1 MLYFNYPYNNVYTPC
16 SNCVYSLTRHNLMG
30 GDVGK
35 SVSLGSVELGE
46 QKLMPEKF
54 SISYP
59 FVPNSDNSNIAAEIN
74 KTIINEVNELFKE
87 QVLRPE
93 AVDFNEVLGTYE
105 IMVNQKGILSVLF
118 SMYTYVNRAA
128 HGFTAYSSL
137 TVNTETGEVYNFEDL
152 FNPKFNYIPVINEL
166 AQQYIRD
173 KDIQFIEEYKGVTA
187 NQQFYLTPD
196 SLVLYYQ
203 VYEYTPYSYGL
214 FRIEIPYT
222 KIANML
228 SPLSPIAK
236 LVR

>member
-16 SNCVYSLTRHNLMG
+16 SNCVCSLTRHNLMR
-30 GDVGK
+30 GDIGK
-35 SVSLGSVELGE
+35 GVPLGSVELGE

-59 FVPNSDNSNIAAEIN
+59 FVPNSDNSNIAAAIN
-74 KTIINEVNELFKE
+74 KSIINEVNELFKE

-137 TVNTETGEVYNFEDL
+137 TVNAETGEVYNFEDL
-152 FNPKFNYIPVINEL
+152 FNPKLNYIPVINEL

-203 VYEYTPYSYGL
+203 VYEYTPYAYGL

-236 LVR
+236 LIR